1 MEKFYRFVRS
11 IFPVT
16 NVACGRPHDQS
27 FDMDLNGEY
36 MNLIFYSMQP
46 GDVMRL
52 GKARLKKIWDN
63 IGKWDAAAFDI
74 LRGQYEGD
82 ASEDLALTILEIYYD
97 GGFAL
102 GYRVA
107 DDGDNLHLFVD
118 FNRDFIPSRETS
130 AETY

>member
-11 IFPVT
+11 IFPIT

-36 MNLIFYSMQP
+36 MSLIFPMQP

-52 GKARLKKIWDN
+52 GKTRLKKIWDN
-63 IGKWDAAAFDI
+63 IGKWDAAAFEI
-74 LRGQYEGD
+74 LREQYDGD
-82 ASEDLALTILEIYYD
+82 AAEDLALAILEIYYD

-118 FNRDFIPSRETS
+118 FNRDFIPSQETS
-130 AETY
+130 TETY